1 MDETTHNTFMDLAI
15 GLAERGRGY
24 TAPNPMVGAVV
35 VRDNKIVGQGWHKGP
50 GLAHAEVNAIDDAGE
65 LACGSDLYVTLEPC
79 NHTGRTPPCTEKILK
94 AGIRRVFVGT
104 EDPNPFVA
112 GGGIRFLEKR
122 GVAVE
127 VGICRRASETLIE
140 DFIWYVKNGKRP
152 FVVLK
157 CASTLD
163 GQLATRTG
171 DSKWITN
178 EASRRYVHGLRHWV
192 DAIVV
197 GAGTIRADNP
207 SLTTRIENFDGRD
220 PLRVILDAR
229 LSIDPGSKVFTQ
241 RSSAATLVATSR
253 RADPDRLAL
262 FKRCGIDLLVLPEKE
277 GMIDLE
283 GLIATLGQRGVV
295 SLLIEGGGRV
305 VHSALA
311 AGVVNKVYLFFA
323 PKLLGGNDGVPMCRG
338 RGPELMND
346 ALGLSR
352 VEVERFDNDIL
363 IKGYLKQ
370 GISES

>member
-1 MDETTHNTFMDLAI
+1 MDDTLHRPFMDLAI
-15 GLAERGRGY
+15 GLAEKGRGY

-35 VRDNKIVGQGWHKGP
+35 VRDNQVVGQGWHKGP
-50 GLAHAEVNAIDDAGE
+50 GLAHAEVNAIDDAGDQ
-65 LACGSDLYVTLEPC
+65 ARGSDLYVTLEPC
-79 NHTGRTPPCTEKILK
+79 NHTGRTPPCTEKILR
-94 AGIRRVFVGT
+94 AGISRVFVGT

-112 GGGIRFLEKR
+112 GGGIQFLKER
-122 GVAVE
+122 GVRVE
-127 VGICRRASETLIE
+127 VGICRRAAETLIE
-140 DFIWYVKNGKRP
+140 DFIWYVRNHRRP

-157 CASTLD
+157 CAATLD

-178 EASRRYVHGLRHWV
+178 KASRKYVHRLRHWV

-207 SLTTRIENFDGRD
+207 SLTTRLENFDGRD

-229 LSIDPGSKVFTQ
+229 LSTDPRAKVFTQ
-241 RSSAATLVATSR
+241 PSRAGTLVAISPL
-253 RADPDRLAL
+253 ADPERCAL
-262 FKRCGIDLLVLPEKE
+262 FQRCGVELLVLPEKE
-277 GMIDLE
+277 GMIDLDCLVE
-283 GLIATLGQRGVV
+283 ALGQRGVV

-311 AGVVNKVYLFFA
+311 AGVVNKLFLFFA

-352 VEVERFDNDIL
+352 VAVERFDHDIL
-363 IKGYLKQ
+363 VTGYLKQ
-370 GISES
+370 GLSET